1 MDSRLRGNDG
11 LCDFLRDHQDLREK
25 RKQAMGKR
33 LWAIGK
39 EVDARQG
46 ISGMT
51 EGRGCPTGDLG
62 HDRRVW
68 MPDRDTR
75 ARVT

>member
-1 MDSRLRGNDG
+1 
-11 LCDFLRDHQDLREK
+11 
-25 RKQAMGKR
+25 MGKR

-51 EGRGCPTGDLG
+51 EGRGCPTGDFG
-62 HDRRVW
+62 HDRKKVIPDFFCRESRKVKTW
-68 MPDRDTR
+68 MPDRGFR